1 MLVHLTVCG
10 QLPVWVCISSQ
21 ASGVSVNPYCIQA
34 FNEIK
39 LKHLYRYIVYA
50 LTEDLTQIE
59 VRKTAPPTATYD
71 EFVEELIEA
80 ENLQQCRYG
89 VYDAEYE
96 LKDGQKRNK
105 LVFFLWSP
113 ECAKIKQKMVYTSSK
128 DALKRAL
135 VGIGK
140 DLQACDHGDL
150 AWTNVLELCLRS
162 EVAQ

>member
-1 MLVHLTVCG
+1 M
-10 QLPVWVCISSQ
+10 
-21 ASGVSVNPYCIQA
+21 ASGVAVQQSCVTV
-34 FNEIK
+34 FNDIK
-39 LKHLYRYIVYA
+39 LGHKFRYIVYS
-50 LTEDLTQIE
+50 LTDDLREIQ
-59 VRKTAPPTATYD
+59 VLKTALPTATYD
-71 EFVEELIEA
+71 DFVEDLKEA
-80 ENLQQCRYG
+80 EEKRECRYG
-89 VYDAEYE
+89 VYDTEYE

-113 ECAKIKQKMVYTSSK
+113 ETAKIKQKMVYTSSK